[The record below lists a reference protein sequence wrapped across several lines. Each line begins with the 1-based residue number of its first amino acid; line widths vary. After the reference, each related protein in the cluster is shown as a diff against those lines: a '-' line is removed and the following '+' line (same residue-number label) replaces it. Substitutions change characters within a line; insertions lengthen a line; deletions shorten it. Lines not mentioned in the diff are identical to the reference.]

1 MKQLFKILM
10 MAVFATAFI
19 ACNDDDGVSFVGK
32 DNYIVAFSLT
42 VDGVTYDASI
52 TEGKIKVSIPYN
64 VSLEN
69 AKASY
74 TLSENA
80 RINPDP
86 AEITAW
92 DEEWQFIAT
101 ADNKEN
107 RVYHYTYEYSDISK
121 SGNVVLET
129 QADVDK
135 FKATQINSIDGNLTI
150 GTDNGDGIEN
160 LDGLSNLESV
170 TNSIIIK
177 SSYKGQ
183 NLEGLASLKHAG
195 SIKLG
200 TLYKMSDNETLEDIA
215 LPALEEITGDLILRN
230 ALVKNINLPL
240 LASVG
245 ETFNI
250 TTDNLTSVNVNMLS
264 FIGDD
269 LTLIG
274 STTATES
281 SDIESIVFPQL
292 KKVGGNMTIQYQKS
306 MTSIY
311 YPVLEEID
319 GMTTLDQ
326 CSQMPGLVFP
336 ELVRSGGFTFTQ
348 CSALSDIQAPEMLK
362 SGEIYIRNCSNVNNI
377 DFSKMTE
384 VDGDL
389 YLNSGTIKDLTGF
402 AALETVNG
410 VFTLTGV
417 KNVSDFSCL
426 SHLKNVK
433 GLSLGG
439 VGITELDLRGIDFNG
454 GELRLTCEKLATVKA
469 DDTFNGSIYIR
480 PDNTSRITSFA
491 FEGFSVINGNF
502 ESGNFNYVTAFTL
515 PMKIIKGD
523 AIIAISGVTAAPVKD
538 IDIPNLT
545 EVGGSLAI
553 QQIPKAAAKC
563 SFGSLM
569 KVGKSLNM
577 KVTSLRCGVE
587 MPKLQSIGEAFTSE
601 ENKVSTWQISD
612 EEEFNYPELTIIN
625 GSLTINTGAKTD
637 FKIEKFS
644 FPKLRAI
651 EGGLTISPT
660 RITDA
665 YRNEALTTLEFP
677 SLESVESIKIVNQN
691 ALKNFSTFAPLFT
704 KNILTETSQWS
715 VSTCGYNPTYADTKA
730 GKYEEP

>member
-10 MAVFATAFI
+10 MAIFATAFI
-19 ACNDDDGVSFVGK
+19 ACNDDDDVSFVGK

-64 VSLEN
+64 VSLEK

-150 GTDNGDGIEN
+150 GTDNGDDIEN

-274 STTATES
+274 STTTTES

-362 SGEIYIRNCSNVNNI
+362 SGKIYIQNCSNVNNI

-410 VFTLTGV
+410 VFTV
-417 KNVSDFSCL
+417 SIRNVSDFSCL

-433 GLSLGG
+433 GLSLRY

-454 GELRLTCEKLATVKA
+454 GELRLICEKLTTVKA
-469 DDTFNGSIYIR
+469 DDTFNGSIYIK
-480 PDNTSRITSFA
+480 PENTSRITSFT
-491 FEGFSVINGNF
+491 FEGFSIVNGNF

-545 EVGGSLAI
+545 EVGGSLTI
-553 QQIPKAAAKC
+553 QQIPKAATKC

-577 KVTSLRCGVE
+577 KITSSICGVE

-612 EEEFNYPELTIIN
+612 EKEFNYPELTIIN
-625 GSLTINTGAKTD
+625 GGLTINTGAKTD

-644 FPKLRAI
+644 FPKLKTI
-651 EGGLTISPT
+651 EGGTDN
-660 RITDA
+660 ITDA
-665 YRNEALTTLEFP
+665 NYRC
-677 SLESVESIKIVNQN
+677 
-691 ALKNFSTFAPLFT
+691 
-704 KNILTETSQWS
+704 
-715 VSTCGYNPTYADTKA
+715 VSK
-730 GKYEEP
+730 

>member
-480 PDNTSRITSFA
+480 PDNTSRITSFT

-612 EEEFNYPELTIIN
+612 EEEFNYPELTI
-625 GSLTINTGAKTD
+625 
-637 FKIEKFS
+637 
-644 FPKLRAI
+644 
-651 EGGLTISPT
+651 SPT

-715 VSTCGYNPTYADTKA
+715 VSTCGYNPTYADMKA

>member
-101 ADNKEN
+101 ADNKES

-433 GLSLGG
+433 GLSLGVSG
-439 VGITELDLRGIDFNG
+439 LR
-454 GELRLTCEKLATVKA
+454 
-469 DDTFNGSIYIR
+469 
-480 PDNTSRITSFA
+480 
-491 FEGFSVINGNF
+491 
-502 ESGNFNYVTAFTL
+502 
-515 PMKIIKGD
+515 
-523 AIIAISGVTAAPVKD
+523 
-538 IDIPNLT
+538 NL
-545 EVGGSLAI
+545 I
-553 QQIPKAAAKC
+553 
-563 SFGSLM
+563 
-569 KVGKSLNM
+569 
-577 KVTSLRCGVE
+577 
-587 MPKLQSIGEAFTSE
+587 
-601 ENKVSTWQISD
+601 
-612 EEEFNYPELTIIN
+612 
-625 GSLTINTGAKTD
+625 
-637 FKIEKFS
+637 
-644 FPKLRAI
+644 
-651 EGGLTISPT
+651 
-660 RITDA
+660 
-665 YRNEALTTLEFP
+665 
-677 SLESVESIKIVNQN
+677 
-691 ALKNFSTFAPLFT
+691 
-704 KNILTETSQWS
+704 
-715 VSTCGYNPTYADTKA
+715 
-730 GKYEEP
+730 

>member
-410 VFTLTGV
+410 VFSLV
-417 KNVSDFSCL
+417 WMKNVSDFSCL
-426 SHLKNVK
+426 SKLKSVN
-433 GLSLGG
+433 GLTVNTVSF
-439 VGITELDLRGIDFNG
+439 TELDLRGTDFNG
-454 GELRLTCEKLATVKA
+454 GELSLRCENLTTVKA
-469 DDTFNGSIYIR
+469 DDTFNGSINIQ
-480 PDNTSRITSFA
+480 PLNASRITSFT

-523 AIIAISGVTAAPVKD
+523 AIIAVSSLTAAPVKD

-545 EVGGSLAI
+545 EVGGSLTI
-553 QQIPKAAAKC
+553 QQIPKAATKC

-577 KVTSLRCGVE
+577 KITSSICGVE

-644 FPKLRAI
+644 FPKLKAI
-651 EGGLTISPT
+651 EGGLTISPM

-715 VSTCGYNPTYADTKA
+715 VSTCGYNPTYADMKA
-730 GKYEEP
+730 GKYAKP

>member
-1 MKQLFKILM
+1 
-10 MAVFATAFI
+10 
-19 ACNDDDGVSFVGK
+19 
-32 DNYIVAFSLT
+32 
-42 VDGVTYDASI
+42 
-52 TEGKIKVSIPYN
+52 
-64 VSLEN
+64 
-69 AKASY
+69 
-74 TLSENA
+74 
-80 RINPDP
+80 
-86 AEITAW
+86 
-92 DEEWQFIAT
+92 
-101 ADNKEN
+101 
-107 RVYHYTYEYSDISK
+107 
-121 SGNVVLET
+121 
-129 QADVDK
+129 
-135 FKATQINSIDGNLTI
+135 
-150 GTDNGDGIEN
+150 
-160 LDGLSNLESV
+160 
-170 TNSIIIK
+170 
-177 SSYKGQ
+177 
-183 NLEGLASLKHAG
+183 
-195 SIKLG
+195 
-200 TLYKMSDNETLEDIA
+200 
-215 LPALEEITGDLILRN
+215 
-230 ALVKNINLPL
+230 
-240 LASVG
+240 
-245 ETFNI
+245 
-250 TTDNLTSVNVNMLS
+250 MLS

-545 EVGGSLAI
+545 EVGGESCYSA
-553 QQIPKAAAKC
+553 
-563 SFGSLM
+563 
-569 KVGKSLNM
+569 
-577 KVTSLRCGVE
+577 
-587 MPKLQSIGEAFTSE
+587 
-601 ENKVSTWQISD
+601 
-612 EEEFNYPELTIIN
+612 
-625 GSLTINTGAKTD
+625 NT
-637 FKIEKFS
+637 
-644 FPKLRAI
+644 
-651 EGGLTISPT
+651 
-660 RITDA
+660 
-665 YRNEALTTLEFP
+665 
-677 SLESVESIKIVNQN
+677 
-691 ALKNFSTFAPLFT
+691 
-704 KNILTETSQWS
+704 
-715 VSTCGYNPTYADTKA
+715 
-730 GKYEEP
+730 